1 MKISQIGIL
10 TAAVAWLLLSMADAW
25 ADDIEKQYEKKE
37 QKLKEKQTFEEIVA
51 DTFNFEEYAEW
62 TAIRQ
67 RFQAQENKE
76 KERQLACVAN
86 GKHPKQCVD
95 PDWCLYPSNEKK
107 DECVKYNIKKGLF

>member
-1 MKISQIGIL
+1 MRIL
-10 TAAVAWLLLSMADAW
+10 ILLLVSTVAFADT
-25 ADDIEKQYEKKE
+25 IEKGYEKKE
-37 QKLKEKQTFEEIVA
+37 QEIKEKQTFEEIVA
-51 DTFNFEEYAEW
+51 DTLSFEEFAEL

-67 RFQAQENKE
+67 KFEAKENQE
-76 KERQLACVAN
+76 KEQQLACVAR